1 MSRLPLPFFLSLGLS
16 VPLLALALA
25 SPRPLPPK
33 SGGPPACFSGE
44 PPRNSTCYFSG
55 CHTSFPVN
63 SGNARLLLDL
73 GGAEAGYAFGQHYRI
88 RIALTEAGL
97 TRGGFQAIALQDN
110 DSSTSPGTVTLT
122 EPIRTQRIDV
132 NQPHADPG
140 CLIQDKVWIEHTD
153 QGIDDPVLDTLH
165 WEFDWQ
171 APATDVGSITFY
183 VSSLAANADLETT
196 GDYVYHTA
204 QTISALSTGSLA
216 PSPIVDVRLSPS
228 PAHDLLLIEAVGT
241 PAVPGDALTVH
252 DLAGRVVMRSAWT
265 RALAVGELAPGIYCV
280 EARVGGRTLIK
291 KFVKQ

>member
-1 MSRLPLPFFLSLGLS
+1 MSRLPLPLLLSLGLS
-16 VPLLALALA
+16 VPLLALALSA
-25 SPRPLPPK
+25 PRPLLPK

-63 SGNARLLLDL
+63 SGNAQLLLDL
-73 GGAEAGYAFGQHYRI
+73 GGAEAGYAFGQQYRI
-88 RIALTEAGL
+88 RVALTQAGL
-97 TRGGFQAIALQDN
+97 SRGGFQAIALQDN
-110 DSSTSPGTVTLT
+110 DSSTSPGTVTLID
-122 EPIRTQRIDV
+122 PIRTQRIDI

-183 VSSLAANADLETT
+183 VSSLAANADLDAT
-196 GDYVYHTA
+196 GDHVYHTA
-204 QTISALSTGSLA
+204 QTISALSTGSPA
-216 PSPIVDVRLSPS
+216 PSPSVDVRLSPS
-228 PAHDLLLIEAVGT
+228 PAHDQLLLDVVG
-241 PAVPGDALTVH
+241 AQIASGDALTLY
-252 DLAGRVVMRSAWT
+252 DLAGRVVMRSTWT
-265 RALAVGELAPGIYCV
+265 RTLAIGDLAPGVYCV
-280 EARVGGRTLIK
+280 AAHVGGRTLVK